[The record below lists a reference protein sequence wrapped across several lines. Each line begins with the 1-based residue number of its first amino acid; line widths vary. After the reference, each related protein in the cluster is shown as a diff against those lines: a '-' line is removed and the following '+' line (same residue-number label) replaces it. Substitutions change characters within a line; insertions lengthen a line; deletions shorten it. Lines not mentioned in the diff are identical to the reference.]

1 MIFKPYY
8 YFETGC
14 ATYLF
19 GCGGLGTRVNQ
30 GREEPRA

>member
-1 MIFKPYY
+1 MIFKPCS
-8 YFETGC
+8 YFETGG
-14 ATYLF
+14 AAYLF